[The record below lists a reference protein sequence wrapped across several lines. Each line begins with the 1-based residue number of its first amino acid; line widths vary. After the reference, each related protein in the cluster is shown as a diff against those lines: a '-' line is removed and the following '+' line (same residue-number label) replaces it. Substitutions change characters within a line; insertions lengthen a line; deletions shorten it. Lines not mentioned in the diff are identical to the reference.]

1 MNKSH
6 HNIILRLL
14 LTICALFIGS
24 AFIVD
29 GVIPSIN
36 GFIKLQMSPARLLSD
51 FVEMQGIGPAFFNGA
66 IVALIGIGVILI
78 SGVKFSGAT
87 FAAVLTLLG
96 FGLFGKTPVNIL
108 PIIFGVF
115 LAAKTAKREFKEYL
129 LIALFGTALGPLV
142 SFIAFEL
149 GGSQLPAF
157 TALFLGAGAGVLSG
171 FILPGV
177 AISMLHLHQG
187 YNLYNIG
194 LTCGFIGIFA
204 ASFFKT
210 GAYTFAS
217 LPYWYSASHPVLI
230 YIMPTVSVLLILVG
244 IMLDKKNVLINWIS
258 IQKQSGRLPSDF
270 FDLASL
276 GSGLFNAG
284 LIGIIG
290 CIMVVLTGSGFNG
303 PVLGG
308 ILTIIGF
315 GAFGTHPRNSIP
327 VITGVIICAVLFHLP
342 LNSPG
347 VILAILFCTTLGPL
361 AGQFGI
367 LMGLLAG
374 FIHMIMVS
382 QTGAWHGAINLY
394 NNGFAGGLT
403 AALLVA
409 IIQWFKSNTTI
420 DPNAIVK
427 KAVNM
432 IFIKEDR

>member
-1 MNKSH
+1 MNKSQ
-6 HNIILRLL
+6 HNIILGLL
-14 LTICALFIGS
+14 LLICAIFIGA

-29 GVIPSIN
+29 GVFPTLN

-51 FVEMQGIGPAFFNGA
+51 FVALQGIGAAFFNGA
-66 IVALIGIGVILI
+66 AVALIGIGVILI

-87 FAAVLTLLG
+87 FAAVLTILG

-108 PIIFGVF
+108 PIIFGVY
-115 LAAKTAKREFKEYL
+115 LAAKTAKRQFKEYL
-129 LIALFGTALGPLV
+129 IIALFGTALGPLV
-142 SFIAFEL
+142 SFISFEL
-149 GGSQLPAF
+149 GGSQLPLFPAI
-157 TALFLGAGAGVLSG
+157 FLGTGAGVLTG
-171 FILPGV
+171 FILPGI

-187 YNLYNIG
+187 YNLYNVG

-204 ASFFKT
+204 ASFFKI
-210 GAYTFAS
+210 GAYTFTS
-217 LPYWYSASHPVLI
+217 LPYWYNESHPILV
-230 YIMPTVSVLLILVG
+230 YILPAISILLILVG
-244 IMLDKKNVLINWIS
+244 IILDKKNILKNWIS

-276 GSGLFNAG
+276 GSGFFNAG

-290 CIMVVLTGSGFNG
+290 CVLVFLTGSSFNG

-315 GAFGTHPRNSIP
+315 AAFGTHPRNSLPI
-327 VITGVIICAVLFHLP
+327 IAGVIICAVLFHLS

-382 QTGAWHGAINLY
+382 QTGSWHGAINLY

-420 DPNAIVK
+420 NPNAMLK
-427 KAVNM
+427 KTVNR
-432 IFIKEDR
+432 IFSKKDK